1 MSQYKKQG
9 AGQLKRS
16 TNLFYRSGINSL
28 LSRLEKLEHQIFCC
42 SDDTDAVVDV
52 TDETYF
58 VNAKTQDGAYFT
70 MNRAGGIRINLPEAT
85 AANVGFNC
93 TIAVKTAFTG
103 TFIISCGSSSDLL
116 IGGVTIVDPETAG
129 DTNFFQPD
137 VSDDDQ
143 LVANLDTKG
152 RLAGGVVRIKIVAA
166 NRVLIE
172 GTLVGDGTAVQP
184 FA

>member
-9 AGQLKRS
+9 AGNLKRS

-28 LSRLEKLEHQIFCC
+28 LSRLEKLERQVFCC
-42 SDDTDAVVDV
+42 SDNTDAVVDV
-52 TDETYF
+52 TAETYH
-58 VNAKTQDGAYFT
+58 VNEKTEDGAYFT

-103 TFIISCGSSSDLL
+103 TFKIATGSTSDLF
-116 IGGVTIVDPETAG
+116 IGGVSLVDPTTAG
-129 DTNFFQPD
+129 DTNFFSPD
-137 VSDDDQ
+137 VSNDDE
-143 LVANLDTKG
+143 LVASSDAKG
-152 RLAGGVVRIKIVAA
+152 RLAGGIVRIKIVAA
-166 NRVLIE
+166 NRVFIE
-172 GTLVGDGTAVQP
+172 GTLVGDGTLETP